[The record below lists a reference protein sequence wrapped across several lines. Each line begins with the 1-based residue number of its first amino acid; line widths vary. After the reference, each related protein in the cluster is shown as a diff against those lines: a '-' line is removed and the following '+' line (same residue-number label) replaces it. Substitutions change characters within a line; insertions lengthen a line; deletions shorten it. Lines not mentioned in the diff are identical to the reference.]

1 MTILL
6 LLLLLTLSVQ
16 PGQSQ
21 VETILDSS
29 EYDDLGL
36 PTVTE
41 RKGQMAGFLAS
52 DGSDLYPSIS
62 MSNDGPSVPYQQRP
76 SNYATNPFIA
86 RAEQYRKA
94 HASLRPQP
102 QGSSAQQTQQQQQ
115 QQQGYDPRDGTPYT
129 RDIAVKQGIL
139 RGSVRVMH
147 PQSGLKNVDQ
157 FLGIPYAEAPVGSRR
172 FMPPSAP
179 IPWNGLKMATKL
191 SPVCP
196 QNLPSLN
203 NANNN
208 YSKGRYDQIKRLL
221 PYLKVESE
229 DCLYLNLYVP
239 SYDGIGPQTKYPVI
253 VYIHGESYEWNS
265 GNPYDGSILA
275 SYGQVIVVTLNF
287 RLGILGF
294 MKPGISDHTTSN
306 FGLLDQIAAL
316 QWIKENI
323 GAFGGDAK
331 LVTVM
336 GQGTG
341 AACVN
346 FLMVSPVAKGLFHR
360 AILMSGSALSDWALT
375 QHPLQ
380 STMQVL
386 QGLNCPLNGEND
398 EVTACLRRKRY
409 SEILGVKTASPQ
421 FSTRFGPIVDGLVIP
436 NMPHK
441 VMGQYSDIFSGYDLL
456 YGMTELE
463 SYHILNAVA
472 LTYGLLENERDNL
485 LRFYM
490 QNRFEIRP
498 DLALAATLREYT
510 DIYMDPNKAL
520 ADEHRDN
527 LLEILSDARVA
538 APMVQTGLYLSKVN
552 PKCYMYV
559 FGHNSEAGEY
569 GRLSQSVVGEDLA
582 YVFGAPLGQVGPF
595 QHHYNARERLFS
607 EAVMKYFSNFAK
619 TGNPK
624 APWKDLFL
632 NLNPED
638 WSYYDVDWP
647 EYNSINQ
654 SYLHMGITPVVGH
667 RYRQKYMKFWNEELP
682 EELKKITSSKAYA
695 PYSDFF
701 SPPGAGGKQGGGVSA
716 VVGRMRGG
724 TTPHPD
730 YPTGHINLYPI
741 HVDIERPTEDPFREL
756 LYQMKDP
763 LAGPGMYNAPATSSA
778 AAIPEKGASPAQ
790 LAAGVLEH
798 PKHPKQLQQS
808 GKDGPFGATDEHE
821 LDGGATEIMK
831 SESTLTILIAV
842 AIVFLLFNIVVIVGY
857 LVRRHL
863 GRPGAGGVGVGG
875 VAGGRKVK
883 RKYDDTMLESAA
895 AVVVAGVGLGEKED
909 GCNQLHGH
917 HHHHHLPHGAYLLD
931 EAATMMLRKSNS
943 YEPVAKQPF
952 GGELH
957 GPVSIGVDAVDAHT
971 KVCDWMVASAGCRMA
986 PAVPPHKISVAIDA
1000 TPQARGNSVL
1010 RQEPIEITKAK
1021 SFEYG
1026 ATDEVDCAVSGCP
1039 GEGRMGEGDG
1049 SGTGSSSSGTSSSC
1063 SSSATTDELKQTM
1076 PGAGAGLYY
1085 NCPDYPVRR
1094 FGATGEGGEEEVTSF
1109 IEQDTPAGDINV
1121 TSRDK
1126 STEKDPLSPEEAL
1139 RVIQRRNFPK
1149 VLPDHP
1155 RTGGTGGPTTVGTS
1169 IKRRSLPPQSLYG
1182 ALPHGNCHSLRREA
1196 AGAGRLIP
1204 APPPRICS
1212 TLGRPAAVRQ
1222 ARASNNFISS
1232 PPIVAEEPPVEE
1244 EPPIALNTLHVGPLL
1259 PTHQESTYM
1268 TMSRQNSLGSEC
1280 EPGSSEADDDR
1291 PSEEQ
1296 PPVDIICIE
1305 HKPEN
1310 HYSYVRPVG
1319 LMRTPSSFKCPEAVS
1334 RTEGGE
1340 ARSAG
1345 DGETGQPASIDTAT
1359 QPLQPVRDKFSSD
1372 SSATDTTS
1380 GSTGTI
1386 KKL

>member
-1 MTILL
+1 MTILRL
-6 LLLLLTLSVQ
+6 LMWLALSVQ
-16 PGQSQ
+16 YGQTQ

-41 RKGQMAGFLAS
+41 RKPQIAGFLSS
-52 DGSDLYPSIS
+52 DGSDLYPSVS
-62 MSNDGPSVPYQQRP
+62 MSNDGPSIPYQQRP

-94 HASLRPQP
+94 HAGLRPQP
-102 QGSSAQQTQQQQQ
+102 GPSQQQQ

-139 RGSVRVMH
+139 RGTVRVMH

-239 SYDGIGPQTKYPVI
+239 SYDGIGPQIKYPVI

-607 EAVMKYFSNFAK
+607 EAVMKYFTNFAK

-682 EELKKITSSKAYA
+682 EELKKITSTKAYA

-701 SPPGAGGKQGGGVSA
+701 SPPGAGRQGAGIST
-716 VVGRMRGG
+716 VVGTRLRGG

-741 HVDIERPTEDPFREL
+741 HVDIERPTEDPFKEL

-778 AAIPEKGASPAQ
+778 AAIPEKGAGPAQ
-790 LAAGVLEH
+790 LAAGMEH
-798 PKHPKQLQQS
+798 QKHQKQMQQS
-808 GKDGPFGATDEHE
+808 ASGSADEQE
-821 LDGGATEIMK
+821 LDGGAAEIMK

-857 LVRRHL
+857 LVRRQL
-863 GRPGAGGVGVGG
+863 ARTGALSGGVGVG
-875 VAGGRKVK
+875 AGGRKVK

-895 AVVVAGVGLGEKED
+895 AAVVSGVSLGEKED

-917 HHHHHLPHGAYLLD
+917 HHHHHLHHGTYLLD
-931 EAATMMLRKSNS
+931 EAATMVLRKSNS
-943 YEPVAKQPF
+943 YEPVAKQPPY
-952 GGELH
+952 GEELH
-957 GPVSIGVDAVDAHT
+957 GPVSIGVDAVDSHT

-986 PAVPPHKISVAIDA
+986 PVVPPHKISVAIDA

-1026 ATDEVDCAVSGCP
+1026 TSDEMDCAGPGCSG
-1039 GEGRMGEGDG
+1039 GEPIREGNSSD
-1049 SGTGSSSSGTSSSC
+1049 TGSTSPSGSSSSC
-1063 SSSATTDELKQTM
+1063 SSSAATDELKQTI
-1076 PGAGAGLYY
+1076 PSTAGHYY
-1085 NCPDYPVRR
+1085 NCPDSYPMRR
-1094 FGATGEGGEEEVTSF
+1094 FGATEPGEEEVTSF
-1109 IEQDTPAGDINV
+1109 IEQDTTGDVNV
-1121 TSRDK
+1121 TSRDE

-1155 RTGGTGGPTTVGTS
+1155 RTGGTGGATVGGAAS
-1169 IKRRSLPPQSLYG
+1169 MKRRSLPPQSLYG
-1182 ALPHGNCHSLRREA
+1182 PLPHGSHSLRRD
-1196 AGAGRLIP
+1196 GSGGGRLIP

-1212 TLGRPAAVRQ
+1212 TLGRQ
-1222 ARASNNFISS
+1222 ARTSNNFISS

-1268 TMSRQNSLGSEC
+1268 TMSRQNSVGSEC
-1280 EPGSSEADDDR
+1280 DPSAGGADERCWECD
-1291 PSEEQ
+1291 EQ

-1305 HKPEN
+1305 HKPES

-1319 LMRTPSSFKCPEAVS
+1319 LMRTPSSFKCLDAS
-1334 RTEGGE
+1334 SQGRRDSGE

-1345 DGETGQPASIDTAT
+1345 DGETGHPAPIDATHAQPA
-1359 QPLQPVRDKFSSD
+1359 PMRDKFSSD

>member
-1 MTILL
+1 MTILRL
-6 LLLLLTLSVQ
+6 LMLLTLSV
-16 PGQSQ
+16 PSGHSQ

-29 EYDDLGL
+29 EYDDLGVAI
-36 PTVTE
+36 VTE
-41 RKGQMAGFLAS
+41 RKPQIQPGFLS
-52 DGSDLYPSIS
+52 TDGSDLYPSLT
-62 MSNDGPSVPYQQRP
+62 MSNDGPSIPYQKRQ
-76 SNYATNPFIA
+76 SNYGNNPFIA

-94 HASLRPQP
+94 HAGLRPQP
-102 QGSSAQQTQQQQQ
+102 GTASQQQHQQQ

-607 EAVMKYFSNFAK
+607 ESVMKYFSNFAK

-682 EELKKITSSKAYA
+682 EELKKITSSKSYA

-701 SPPGAGGKQGGGVSA
+701 SPPGAGKQGGGGVSA
-716 VVGRMRGG
+716 VVGRIRGG

-741 HVDIERPTEDPFREL
+741 HVDIERPTEDPIKMV
-756 LYQMKDP
+756 YQMKDP

-790 LAAGVLEH
+790 LAASLEH
-798 PKHPKQLQQS
+798 QKHQKHQQQS
-808 GKDGPFGATDEHE
+808 GRNAFGTSGDQE
-821 LDGGATEIMK
+821 LDGGTTEIMK

-842 AIVFLLFNIVVIVGY
+842 AIVFLLFNIVIIVGY

-863 GRPGAGGVGVGG
+863 GRTGAGGVGGG
-875 VAGGRKVK
+875 PGGRKVK

-895 AVVVAGVGLGEKED
+895 AVVVSGVSLGEKED
-909 GCNQLHGH
+909 SCNQLHGH
-917 HHHHHLPHGAYLLD
+917 HHHPHHHPSHLHHGGYLLD

-952 GGELH
+952 GDEMH
-957 GPVSIGVDAVDAHT
+957 APVSIGVDAVDSHT
-971 KVCDWMVASAGCRMA
+971 KVCDWMVASAGCRIA
-986 PAVPPHKISVAIDA
+986 PVVPPHKISVAIDA

-1021 SFEYG
+1021 SFDYG
-1026 ATDEVDCAVSGCP
+1026 TTDEVDCTVSGCP
-1039 GEGRMGEGDG
+1039 GGDEGPLREGDT
-1049 SGTGSSSSGTSSSC
+1049 SGTGSSSSGTSSSY
-1063 SSSATTDELKQTM
+1063 SSSAATDELKQTM
-1076 PGAGAGLYY
+1076 PIGAGVYY
-1085 NCPDYPVRR
+1085 NCPDYPMRR
-1094 FGATGEGGEEEVTSF
+1094 FGATEQGEGEEVTSF
-1109 IEQDTPAGDINV
+1109 IEQDTPGDINV
-1121 TSRDK
+1121 TCRDK
-1126 STEKDPLSPEEAL
+1126 SSEKDPLSPEEAL

-1155 RTGGTGGPTTVGTS
+1155 RTGGATVGTS
-1169 IKRRSLPPQSLYG
+1169 MKRRSLPPQSLYG
-1182 ALPHGNCHSLRREA
+1182 LLPQGSHSLRRD
-1196 AGAGRLIP
+1196 GSGGGRLIP

-1212 TLGRPAAVRQ
+1212 TLGRQ
-1222 ARASNNFISS
+1222 ARTSNNFISS

-1268 TMSRQNSLGSEC
+1268 TMSRQNSVGSEGD
-1280 EPGSSEADDDR
+1280 PSADG
-1291 PSEEQ
+1291 EEQ

-1334 RTEGGE
+1334 RTEGVE
-1340 ARSAG
+1340 TRSAG
-1345 DGETGQPASIDTAT
+1345 DGETGQVVPIDAAT
-1359 QPLQPVRDKFSSD
+1359 QPAPVRDKFSSD

>member
-1 MTILL
+1 MTNLRVVLFLIAVA
-6 LLLLLTLSVQ
+6 LSMRV
-16 PGQSQ
+16 GYAQ

-36 PTVTE
+36 PTATE
-41 RKGQMAGFLAS
+41 RKPQIPPGFLTA
-52 DGSDLYPSIS
+52 DGRDLYPSIS
-62 MSNDGPSVPYQQRP
+62 MANDGPSAGTYQR
-76 SNYATNPFIA
+76 SAVSSYGNNPFLA
-86 RAEQYRKA
+86 RAELYRKA
-94 HASLRPQP
+94 HGNPRPQVGP
-102 QGSSAQQTQQQQQ
+102 VQPQQQ

-139 RGSVRVMH
+139 RGFVRVMH
-147 PQSGLKNVDQ
+147 AQSGLKNVDQ
-157 FLGIPYAEAPVGSRR
+157 YLGIPYAEAPVGSRR

-221 PYLKVESE
+221 PYLKMESE

-398 EVTACLRRKRY
+398 EVAACLRRKRY

-421 FSTRFGPIVDGLVIP
+421 FSTQFGPIVDGLVIP

-647 EYNSINQ
+647 EYNNINQ

-682 EELKKITSSKAYA
+682 EELKKITSSKAYT

-701 SPPGAGGKQGGGVSA
+701 GAPGKGVGGGPGST
-716 VVGRMRGG
+716 RLRGG

-730 YPTGHINLYPI
+730 FPTGHINLYPI
-741 HVDIERPTEDPFREL
+741 HVDVERPTEDPFKEL
-756 LYQMKDP
+756 LYRMKDP
-763 LAGPGMYNAPATSSA
+763 LAGPGMYNAPATSSVS
-778 AAIPEKGASPAQ
+778 AIPSVVEKSSGPAAQ
-790 LAAGVLEH
+790 LTTAGEH
-798 PKHPKQLQQS
+798 QKHQKHPPK
-808 GKDGPFGATDEHE
+808 GVAFGATEPE
-821 LDGGATEIMK
+821 LDGNTAEIMR
-831 SESTLTILIAV
+831 SESALTILIAV
-842 AIVFLLFNIVVIVGY
+842 AIVFLLFNIVAIVGY

-863 GRPGAGGVGVGG
+863 ARSAVIGA
-875 VAGGRKVK
+875 AGGRKPK
-883 RKYDDTMLESAA
+883 RKYDDAMLESAA
-895 AVVVAGVGLGEKED
+895 AVVVAGASLAEKED
-909 GCNQLHGH
+909 GCQQLRGH
-917 HHHHHLPHGAYLLD
+917 HHHHHLLQHGSYMMDGTTGAL
-931 EAATMMLRKSNS
+931 MLRKSNS

-952 GGELH
+952 PDDVC
-957 GPVSIGVDAVDAHT
+957 GPTPISGVDAVDSHT
-971 KVCDWMVASAGCRMA
+971 KVCDWMVATAGCRVA
-986 PAVPPHKISVAIDA
+986 PVVPPHKISVAIDA
-1000 TPQARGNSVL
+1000 TPQARSNSVL
-1010 RQEPIEITKAK
+1010 RQEPIEVTKAK
-1021 SFEYG
+1021 SFDYDT
-1026 ATDEVDCAVSGCP
+1026 ADEPDCLVSGCP
-1039 GEGRMGEGDG
+1039 GVGGLVLVREPPASR
-1049 SGTGSSSSGTSSSC
+1049 SSASYSASSSY
-1063 SSSATTDELKQTM
+1063 SSSATTDELKQTADM
-1076 PGAGAGLYY
+1076 IGNEPYY
-1085 NCPDYPVRR
+1085 NCPERSRAPCAR
-1094 FGATGEGGEEEVTSF
+1094 EEEVTSF
-1109 IEQDTPAGDINV
+1109 IEEQDINV
-1121 TSRDK
+1121 TSRDD
-1126 STEKDPLSPEEAL
+1126 SSEKDPLSPEEAL

-1155 RTGGTGGPTTVGTS
+1155 RNGATIGAGSV
-1169 IKRRSLPPQSLYG
+1169 KRRSLPPQSLYG
-1182 ALPHGNCHSLRREA
+1182 MGPLGSQSLRRDA
-1196 AGAGRLIP
+1196 AGGGRLVP
-1204 APPPRICS
+1204 APPPRVCS
-1212 TLGRPAAVRQ
+1212 TLGRPART
-1222 ARASNNFISS
+1222 SHNFISS

-1268 TMSRQNSLGSEC
+1268 TMSRQNSLGSES
-1280 EPGSSEADDDR
+1280 EPARDDDAT
-1291 PSEEQ
+1291 EGDCI

-1305 HKPEN
+1305 HKPES
-1310 HYSYVRPVG
+1310 HYSYVRPMG
-1319 LMRTPSSFKCPEAVS
+1319 LMRTPSSFKCVPDAARVS
-1334 RTEGGE
+1334 CSDET
-1340 ARSAG
+1340 RSFTDIDPQRAG
-1345 DGETGQPASIDTAT
+1345 DGDAQS
-1359 QPLQPVRDKFSSD
+1359 LVRDKLSSD

>member
-1 MTILL
+1 MTNLRVIILL
-6 LLLLLTLSVQ
+6 NLALSVRF
-16 PGQSQ
+16 GWMQ

-29 EYDDLGL
+29 EYDDLGM

-41 RKGQMAGFLAS
+41 RKSQIAGFLAS
-52 DGSDLYPSIS
+52 DGSDLFPSFT
-62 MSNDGPSVPYQQRP
+62 MSNDGPSGGYQRQAP
-76 SNYATNPFIA
+76 SNYASNPFLA

-94 HASLRPQP
+94 HGGSRPQP
-102 QGSSAQQTQQQQQ
+102 VPSQQQQ

-139 RGSVRVMH
+139 RGFVRVMH

-157 FLGIPYAEAPVGSRR
+157 YLGIPYAEAPVGSRR

-196 QNLPSLN
+196 QNLPSLT

-341 AACVN
+341 ASCVN

-647 EYNSINQ
+647 EYNAINQ

-682 EELKKITSSKAYA
+682 EELKKITSTKAYA

-701 SPPGAGGKQGGGVSA
+701 SPPGSGGVTR
-716 VVGRMRGG
+716 VRG

-730 YPTGHINLYPI
+730 FPTGHINLYPI
-741 HVDIERPTEDPFREL
+741 HVDIERPTEDPFKEL
-756 LYQMKDP
+756 LYRMKDP

-778 AAIPEKGASPAQ
+778 AAIPQEKGSGPAQ
-790 LAAGVLEH
+790 LASSGGEHQKH
-798 PKHPKQLQQS
+798 PKHQQYQH
-808 GKDGPFGATDEHE
+808 GKDAPFGAGEPE
-821 LDGGATEIMK
+821 LDGSAAEMMK
-831 SESTLTILIAV
+831 SESTLTLLIAV
-842 AIVFLLFNIVVIVGY
+842 ALVFLLFNIVVIVGY

-863 GRPGAGGVGVGG
+863 AKTANNGGV
-875 VAGGRKVK
+875 GRKVK
-883 RKYDDTMLESAA
+883 RKYDDAMLESAA
-895 AVVVAGVGLGEKED
+895 AVVVAGEKDTD
-909 GCNQLHGH
+909 GCNQLHGLH
-917 HHHHHLPHGAYLLD
+917 HHHHHLHHGSYLLD
-931 EAATMMLRKSNS
+931 DAATMALALRKSNS
-943 YEPVAKQPF
+943 YEPVAKQQY
-952 GGELH
+952 GDD
-957 GPVSIGVDAVDAHT
+957 GPIGVDAVDSHT
-971 KVCDWMVASAGCRMA
+971 KVCDWMVASAGCRM
-986 PAVPPHKISVAIDA
+986 PPVVPPHKISVAIDA
-1000 TPQARGNSVL
+1000 TPQARSNSVL

-1026 ATDEVDCAVSGCP
+1026 TTDEVDCAMSRGCP
-1039 GEGRMGEGDG
+1039 GDGPPTRDVGE
-1049 SGTGSSSSGTSSSC
+1049 STSGSSSTGTSSSC
-1063 SSSATTDELKQTM
+1063 SSSAATDEVKQTLT
-1076 PGAGAGLYY
+1076 AGGTIYY
-1085 NCPDYPVRR
+1085 NCPVRLP
-1094 FGATGEGGEEEVTSF
+1094 GEEQVTSF
-1109 IEQDTPAGDINV
+1109 IEQDAPGDINV
-1121 TSRDK
+1121 TSRDE

-1155 RTGGTGGPTTVGTS
+1155 RHPGATIGTS
-1169 IKRRSLPPQSLYG
+1169 MKRRSLPPQSLYG
-1182 ALPHGNCHSLRREA
+1182 VLPHGTHSLRRDA
-1196 AGAGRLIP
+1196 AVPGGRLVP

-1212 TLGRPAAVRQ
+1212 TLGRPART
-1222 ARASNNFISS
+1222 SNAFISS

-1268 TMSRQNSLGSEC
+1268 TMSRQNSVGSEC
-1280 EPGSSEADDDR
+1280 EPCCGEGTEPDEA
-1291 PSEEQ
+1291 

-1305 HKPEN
+1305 HKPDG
-1310 HYSYVRPVG
+1310 HYSYVHPGG
-1319 LMRTPSSFKCPEAVS
+1319 LMRTPSSFKCPEVV
-1334 RTEGGE
+1334 RTSGDVGE
-1340 ARSAG
+1340 PETPDG
-1345 DGETGQPASIDTAT
+1345 DAQP
-1359 QPLQPVRDKFSSD
+1359 PVRDKFSSE

>member
-1 MTILL
+1 MKTFPVIVFLHL
-6 LLLLLTLSVQ
+6 ALSVRIAWM
-16 PGQSQ
+16 Q

-36 PTVTE
+36 PTATE
-41 RKGQMAGFLAS
+41 RKPQIAGFLAT
-52 DGSDLYPSIS
+52 DGSDLYPSFT
-62 MSNDGPSVPYQQRP
+62 MSNDGPSMGYQPIRPVP
-76 SNYATNPFIA
+76 SNYASNPFLA

-94 HASLRPQP
+94 HGGSRPQP
-102 QGSSAQQTQQQQQ
+102 VPSQP

-139 RGSVRVMH
+139 RGFVRVMH

-157 FLGIPYAEAPVGSRR
+157 YLGIPYAEAPVGSRR

-682 EELKKITSSKAYA
+682 EELKKITSTKAYA

-701 SPPGAGGKQGGGVSA
+701 SPPGGSAGKGAGVTH
-716 VVGRMRGG
+716 VRTGGG

-730 YPTGHINLYPI
+730 FPTGHINLYPI
-741 HVDIERPTEDPFREL
+741 HVDIERPTEDPFKEL
-756 LYQMKDP
+756 LYRMKDP
-763 LAGPGMYNAPATSSA
+763 LAGPGMYNAPATSSV
-778 AAIPEKGASPAQ
+778 AAIPSAAEKGTSPAQ
-790 LAAGVLEH
+790 LAASGSDH
-798 PKHPKQLQQS
+798 HHQKHQKHQQYQQQS
-808 GKDGPFGATDEHE
+808 AGGGKDGSNEPEH
-821 LDGGATEIMK
+821 DGSAAEMMK
-831 SESTLTILIAV
+831 SESTLTLLIAI
-842 AIVFLLFNIVVIVGY
+842 ALVFLLFNVVVIVGY

-863 GRPGAGGVGVGG
+863 AKVGAPGASV
-875 VAGGRKVK
+875 GRKVK
-883 RKYDDTMLESAA
+883 RKYDDAMLENAAA
-895 AVVVAGVGLGEKED
+895 AVVAGATHGEKDTD
-909 GCNQLHGH
+909 GCNNQLHGLHPH
-917 HHHHHLPHGAYLLD
+917 HHHHHQHLHHGSYLLD
-931 EAATMMLRKSNS
+931 DAATMALALRKSNS
-943 YEPVAKQPF
+943 YEPVAKQPY
-952 GGELH
+952 GDDGPH
-957 GPVSIGVDAVDAHT
+957 GASVSIGVDAVDSHT
-971 KVCDWMVASAGCRMA
+971 KVCDWMVASAGCRIG
-986 PAVPPHKISVAIDA
+986 PIVPPHKISVAIDA
-1000 TPQARGNSVL
+1000 TPQARSNSVL

-1026 ATDEVDCAVSGCP
+1026 ATDEVDCALAGC
-1039 GEGRMGEGDG
+1039 GGSDATRGDG
-1049 SGTGSSSSGTSSSC
+1049 ESSGPSASGSSGTSSGSC
-1063 SSSATTDELKQTM
+1063 SSSAATDEVKATLAGGVG
-1076 PGAGAGLYY
+1076 GAIYY
-1085 NCPDYPVRR
+1085 NCPVR
-1094 FGATGEGGEEEVTSF
+1094 FTAEEQITSF
-1109 IEQDTPAGDINV
+1109 IEQDGAGDVNV
-1121 TSRDK
+1121 TSRDE
-1126 STEKDPLSPEEAL
+1126 STEKDPLTPEEAL
-1139 RVIQRRNFPK
+1139 KVIQRRNFPK

-1155 RTGGTGGPTTVGTS
+1155 RHPGGGATIGAS
-1169 IKRRSLPPQSLYG
+1169 MKRRSLPPQSLYG
-1182 ALPHGNCHSLRREA
+1182 ALPHGTHSLRREG
-1196 AGAGRLIP
+1196 GAVPGCRLVP

-1212 TLGRPAAVRQ
+1212 TLGRPART
-1222 ARASNNFISS
+1222 SNAFISS

-1268 TMSRQNSLGSEC
+1268 TMSRQNSVGSEC
-1280 EPGSSEADDDR
+1280 EPCCGGEETEPGSDET
-1291 PSEEQ
+1291 

-1305 HKPEN
+1305 HKPES
-1310 HYSYVRPVG
+1310 HYSYVHPLGG
-1319 LMRTPSSFKCPEAVS
+1319 LMRTPSSFKCPEAV
-1334 RTEGGE
+1334 RT
-1340 ARSAG
+1340 SG
-1345 DGETGQPASIDTAT
+1345 DAGETMPEPGAPNGVPNGAPDGDAQP
-1359 QPLQPVRDKFSSD
+1359 PVRDKFSSD

>member
-1 MTILL
+1 MTSFTLL
-6 LLLLLTLSVQ
+6 VLLTVCLSVRL
-16 PGQSQ
+16 GSSQ

-41 RKGQMAGFLAS
+41 AKPQIAGFLAN
-52 DGSDLYPSIS
+52 DGSDLFPSVS
-62 MSNDGPSVPYQQRP
+62 MSNDGPSMTYQQRP
-76 SNYATNPFIA
+76 SASNYANPFIA

-94 HASLRPQP
+94 HSGGGPRPQLIP
-102 QGSSAQQTQQQQQ
+102 SQQQ

-139 RGSVRVMH
+139 RGFVRVMH

-607 EAVMKYFSNFAK
+607 EAVMKYFTNFAK

-701 SPPGAGGKQGGGVSA
+701 SPPGAGKGVVNAGVSR
-716 VVGRMRGG
+716 VRGG

-741 HVDIERPTEDPFREL
+741 HVDIERPTEDPFKEL

-763 LAGPGMYNAPATSSA
+763 LGGPGMYNAPATSSA
-778 AAIPEKGASPAQ
+778 AAIPEKGNGPAQ
-790 LAAGVLEH
+790 LAAGGGEH
-798 PKHPKQLQQS
+798 QKHQKHLQQLQSTKDSFGSS
-808 GKDGPFGATDEHE
+808 GVTE
-821 LDGGATEIMK
+821 LDGNATEIMK
-831 SESTLTILIAV
+831 SESTLTVLIAV

-863 GRPGAGGVGVGG
+863 GQGGGAGGGGGSGGGVG
-875 VAGGRKVK
+875 RKTK
-883 RKYDDTMLESAA
+883 RKYDDAMLESAA
-895 AVVVAGVGLGEKED
+895 AVVVSGVGLGEKED
-909 GCNQLHGH
+909 GCNQLHA
-917 HHHHHLPHGAYLLD
+917 HHHHHLHHGSYLLD

-952 GGELH
+952 GDEVH
-957 GPVSIGVDAVDAHT
+957 GPVSIGVDAVDSHT
-971 KVCDWMVASAGCRMA
+971 KVCDWMVASAGCRM
-986 PAVPPHKISVAIDA
+986 PPVVPPHKISVAIDA

-1026 ATDEVDCAVSGCP
+1026 TTDEVDCAVRGCGPVDGPVREADSSGA
-1039 GEGRMGEGDG
+1039 
-1049 SGTGSSSSGTSSSC
+1049 GSSSSGTTSSC
-1063 SSSATTDELKQTM
+1063 SSSAATDELKQTM
-1076 PGAGAGLYY
+1076 PAGAGIYY
-1085 NCPDYPVRR
+1085 NCPDYSLRR
-1094 FGATGEGGEEEVTSF
+1094 FGAAEQGEEEVTSF
-1109 IEQDTPAGDINV
+1109 IEPEVPGDINV
-1121 TSRDK
+1121 TCRDE
-1126 STEKDPLSPEEAL
+1126 SSEKDPLSPEEAL

-1155 RTGGTGGPTTVGTS
+1155 RSGGVGSATLGTS
-1169 IKRRSLPPQSLYG
+1169 MKRRSLPPQSLYG
-1182 ALPHGNCHSLRREA
+1182 PLPHGSHSLRRDA
-1196 AGAGRLIP
+1196 SGASSRLIP

-1212 TLGRPAAVRQ
+1212 TLGRQ
-1222 ARASNNFISS
+1222 ARTSNNFISS

-1268 TMSRQNSLGSEC
+1268 TMSRQNSVGSESDPCSPDC
-1280 EPGSSEADDDR
+1280 ETQTEDDR
-1291 PSEEQ
+1291 GLCDVEEQ

-1319 LMRTPSSFKCPEAVS
+1319 LMRTPSSFKCPETP
-1334 RTEGGE
+1334 RTGVGMET
-1340 ARSAG
+1340 RSAG
-1345 DGETGQPASIDTAT
+1345 DGETLQPSPQHDGDA
-1359 QPLQPVRDKFSSD
+1359 QHPVRDKFSSD

>member
-1 MTILL
+1 MTSLRV
-6 LLLLLTLSVQ
+6 LTLLVVALSVRH
-16 PGQSQ
+16 GHSQ

-36 PTVTE
+36 PTATE
-41 RKGQMAGFLAS
+41 RKLQMAGFLS
-52 DGSDLYPSIS
+52 NDGTDLYPSAS
-62 MSNDGPSVPYQQRP
+62 MSNDGPSNAYQQRP
-76 SNYATNPFIA
+76 SIANYGNNPFIA

-94 HASLRPQP
+94 HSGGLR
-102 QGSSAQQTQQQQQ
+102 QQTLASQQQQQQHQQQ

-129 RDIAVKQGIL
+129 RDIAVKQGVL
-139 RGSVRVMH
+139 RGFVRVMH

-360 AILMSGSALSDWALT
+360 AILLSGSALSDWALT

-510 DIYMDPNKAL
+510 EIYTDPNKAL

-607 EAVMKYFSNFAK
+607 EAVMKYFTNFAK

-701 SPPGAGGKQGGGVSA
+701 SPPGAGKGVASA
-716 VVGRMRGG
+716 GIARLRGG

-730 YPTGHINLYPI
+730 YPTGYINLYPF
-741 HVDIERPTEDPFREL
+741 HVDIERPTEDPFKEL

-778 AAIPEKGASPAQ
+778 AAIPDRGASPAQ
-790 LAAGVLEH
+790 LAAGVDH
-798 PKHPKQLQQS
+798 QKHQKHLKQMQQS
-808 GKDGPFGATDEHE
+808 AKDPFGSAGDAE

-863 GRPGAGGVGVGG
+863 GKGGVG
-875 VAGGRKVK
+875 AGGRKVK

-895 AVVVAGVGLGEKED
+895 AVVVSGVSVGEKED

-917 HHHHHLPHGAYLLD
+917 HHHHLHHGSYLLD

-952 GGELH
+952 GD
-957 GPVSIGVDAVDAHT
+957 GPVSIGVDAVDSHT
-971 KVCDWMVASAGCRMA
+971 KVCDWMVASAGCRV
-986 PAVPPHKISVAIDA
+986 PPVVPPHKISVAIDA

-1026 ATDEVDCAVSGCP
+1026 PTDEVDCAGRGCP
-1039 GEGRMGEGDG
+1039 GDETAREADS
-1049 SGTGSSSSGTSSSC
+1049 SGTGSSSSGTTSSC
-1063 SSSATTDELKQTM
+1063 SSSAATDELKQTL
-1076 PGAGAGLYY
+1076 PAGIYY
-1085 NCPDYPVRR
+1085 NCPEYSLRR
-1094 FGATGEGGEEEVTSF
+1094 FGAAEGGEEEVTSF
-1109 IEQDTPAGDINV
+1109 IEPEIPGDINV
-1121 TSRDK
+1121 TSRDE
-1126 STEKDPLSPEEAL
+1126 SIEKDPLSPEEAL

-1155 RTGGTGGPTTVGTS
+1155 RSGGVGGATLGTS
-1169 IKRRSLPPQSLYG
+1169 MKRRSLPPQSLYG
-1182 ALPHGNCHSLRREA
+1182 VLPHGSHSLRRDA
-1196 AGAGRLIP
+1196 SGGGRLIP

-1222 ARASNNFISS
+1222 ARTSHNFISS

-1244 EPPIALNTLHVGPLL
+1244 EPPIALNTLYVGPLL

-1268 TMSRQNSLGSEC
+1268 TMSRQNSVDSEGDPSS
-1280 EPGSSEADDDR
+1280 PGNETQPGHEHGAEDV
-1291 PSEEQ
+1291 EEQ

-1319 LMRTPSSFKCPEAVS
+1319 LMRTPSSFKCFDTP
-1334 RTEGGE
+1334 RTGSGE
-1340 ARSAG
+1340 MRSAG
-1345 DGETGQPASIDTAT
+1345 DGETLQPAPRDGDAQS
-1359 QPLQPVRDKFSSD
+1359 PVRDKFSSD

>member
-1 MTILL
+1 MSKFLAV
-6 LLLLLTLSVQ
+6 LSLVLVVSVRRCHQ
-16 PGQSQ
+16 Q

-29 EYDDLGL
+29 EYDDLGM
-36 PTVTE
+36 PATGQPAQ
-41 RKGQMAGFLAS
+41 RKPQVAGFLAS
-52 DGSDLYPSIS
+52 DGSDLYPPA
-62 MSNDGPSVPYQQRP
+62 MANDGPSVPNQRP
-76 SNYATNPFIA
+76 SMSTYGQNPFLA
-86 RAEQYRKA
+86 RPDFYRKP
-94 HASLRPQP
+94 HGSVRIPQTTP
-102 QGSSAQQTQQQQQ
+102 QQQQ

-139 RGSVRVMH
+139 RGTVRVMH

-157 FLGIPYAEAPVGSRR
+157 YLGIPYAEAPVGSRR
-172 FMPPSAP
+172 FMPPGAP

-196 QNLPSLN
+196 QNLPSLSN
-203 NANNN
+203 TNNN

-239 SYDGIGPQTKYPVI
+239 SYDGIGPQAKYPVI

-336 GQGTG
+336 GHGTG
-341 AACVN
+341 AACTN

-386 QGLNCPLNGEND
+386 QGLNCPLNGDGD

-538 APMVQTGLYLSKVN
+538 SPMVQTGLYLSKVN

-607 EAVMKYFSNFAK
+607 EAIMKYFSNFAK

-647 EYNSINQ
+647 EYNSVNQ
-654 SYLHMGITPVVGH
+654 SYLHMGVTPVVGH

-682 EELKKITSSKAYA
+682 EELKKITTSKSYA
-695 PYSDFF
+695 PYPDFF
-701 SPPGAGGKQGGGVSA
+701 NPTAGL
-716 VVGRMRGG
+716 GRARG
-724 TTPHPD
+724 TTPNPEFV
-730 YPTGHINLYPI
+730 TGHINMYPLK
-741 HVDIERPTEDPFREL
+741 VEVMRSTEDPFKALVYR
-756 LYQMKDP
+756 MKDS
-763 LAGPGMYNAPATSSA
+763 AATSVL
-778 AAIPEKGASPAQ
+778 PEKGAPGPQAANVELTQRHTEKQQSAKEHRE
-790 LAAGVLEH
+790 AAGADE
-798 PKHPKQLQQS
+798 
-808 GKDGPFGATDEHE
+808 DGSA
-821 LDGGATEIMK
+821 EIMK
-831 SESTLTILIAV
+831 SESTLTMLIAV
-842 AIVFLLFNIVVIVGY
+842 AIVFLVFNIFVIVGY
-857 LVRRHL
+857 VVRRHL
-863 GRPGAGGVGVGG
+863 GATG
-875 VAGGRKVK
+875 AGGRKAK
-883 RKYDDTMLESAA
+883 RKYDDVMLESAA
-895 AVVVAGVGLGEKED
+895 VVMSGAVTLSEKPLDD
-909 GCNQLHGH
+909 GGHHPLHHAHHHHPH
-917 HHHHHLPHGAYLLD
+917 HHHHHHHQQGQQHGGYGFDGDGPAG
-931 EAATMMLRKSNS
+931 RKSNS
-943 YEPVAKQPF
+943 YEPVAKQLLNP
-952 GGELH
+952 
-957 GPVSIGVDAVDAHT
+957 IAVDTVDSHT
-971 KVCDWMVASAGCRMA
+971 KVYDWMAGSGCRMVEPAAEA

-1000 TPQARGNSVL
+1000 TPQARSNSVL

-1021 SFEYG
+1021 SFEYSDG
-1026 ATDEVDCAVSGCP
+1026 GPDCLESPDEDDERRAL
-1039 GEGRMGEGDG
+1039 EG
-1049 SGTGSSSSGTSSSC
+1049 SC
-1063 SSSATTDELKQTM
+1063 SSSTSASTGSSYSSGSSVGTADRHGPQA
-1076 PGAGAGLYY
+1076 AGFGTAPVYY
-1085 NCPDYPVRR
+1085 NYALDKGPHHRGVDV
-1094 FGATGEGGEEEVTSF
+1094 AIGGEEQVTSF
-1109 IEQDTPAGDINV
+1109 IEPAERIDNVNV
-1121 TSRDK
+1121 TSRDD
-1126 STEKDPLSPEEAL
+1126 SIEKDPLTPEEAL

-1155 RTGGTGGPTTVGTS
+1155 RGATIAGNSV
-1169 IKRRSLPPQSLYG
+1169 KRRSLPPQSLY
-1182 ALPHGNCHSLRREA
+1182 APLHSTHSLRRDLPP
-1196 AGAGRLIP
+1196 GVGGTLGGRLVP

-1212 TLGRPAAVRQ
+1212 TLGRPATGRQ
-1222 ARASNNFISS
+1222 RTSHNFISS
-1232 PPIVAEEPPVEE
+1232 PPIVAEEPPVTED
-1244 EPPIALNTLHVGPLL
+1244 PPIALNTLHVGPLL

-1268 TMSRQNSLGSEC
+1268 TMSRQNSTED
-1280 EPGSSEADDDR
+1280 EPVPGSPTGDCDLAEA
-1291 PSEEQ
+1291 PTT
-1296 PPVDIICIE
+1296 PVDIICIE
-1305 HKPEN
+1305 HKPES
-1310 HYSYVRPVG
+1310 HYSYIRPAG
-1319 LMRTPSSFKCPEAVS
+1319 LMRTPSSFKCPVELRSSQGSQAV
-1334 RTEGGE
+1334 
-1340 ARSAG
+1340 G
-1345 DGETGQPASIDTAT
+1345 DGEDAKDTPPPTPLRDGQLPE
-1359 QPLQPVRDKFSSD
+1359 RDKLSSE